1 MSVIKGI
8 NRPAP
13 LEQSTNYVLRKSK
26 AIIAEGINCRPE
38 TFYDEVR
45 ITQGFYCKDS
55 GREFYHFVKSFPPG
69 EVTPEE
75 AMADAREWI
84 SRNPDLHGFE
94 ILLVAHCEPG
104 KHCHV
109 HMLINS
115 VCAADGHKL
124 HVGKKRYRDV
134 WLPLNRQ
141 VDEDHGRQI
150 TERKDRN
157 PEEVRT
163 ATKRK
168 WEVIARKGEDSDI
181 GHVYRAVST
190 AMTMTDNWA
199 EFEQLLKENEVLLER
214 KTGRKHLV
222 FQFNGHRFR
231 DSNLSKTFSDDISA
245 ERIEHE
251 FLKRGEEHEF
261 ERQIDEIDREV
272 KDLGREVERLLRGED
287 KGERGAVGEAGREAA
302 RPERINTRTR

>member
-13 LEQSTNYVLRKSK
+13 LEQSTDYVLRKSK
-26 AIIAEGINCRPE
+26 AIIATGINCRPE
-38 TFYDEVR
+38 TFYEEVR

-84 SRNPDLHGFE
+84 GRNPDLHGFE
-94 ILLVAHCEPG
+94 VLLVAHCEPG

-115 VCAADGHKL
+115 VCAVDGHKL

-141 VDEDHGRQI
+141 IDEENGRRI
-150 TERKDRN
+150 TERKKRA
-157 PEEVRT
+157 PEEVR
-163 ATKRK
+163 AETKRK

-181 GHVYRAVST
+181 GHVYRVVS
-190 AMTMTDNWA
+190 AGMTMVDNWA
-199 EFEQLLKENEVLLER
+199 EFERLLNENEVMVER

-222 FQFNGHRFR
+222 FSYHGHRFR

-245 ERIEHE
+245 ERIERE
-251 FLKRGEEHEF
+251 FKTRGEEYEF
-261 ERQIDEIDREV
+261 ERQIDEIDREID
-272 KDLGREVERLLRGED
+272 DLGEEVEDLLRTGIEGHGGHD
-287 KGERGAVGEAGREAA
+287 EKAGRKAA
-302 RPERINTRTR
+302 RPERVRTRTR